1 MSQGGRRRHA
11 KPKRRRG
18 PAVLIALV
26 ILIAIA
32 GVALSQ
38 KVRWWPTAQPD
49 PVAVRT
55 HAPTPSPTPTPKPV
69 PPPGPTRL
77 ASLVGSTLPGEGA
90 WVPVVG
96 TVAAPAV
103 EVAWLRIMDD
113 PKSKVAIAWLNQN
126 LVTFELRPGTSNP
139 GVPGGMTISPWL
151 PPDEQSGLAAAF
163 NGGFRMV
170 DSFGGFYLDGQMLK
184 PLWTG
189 AASAVIYKDGHLN
202 VGTWG
207 HDIGMTSQ
215 VYSVRQELVP
225 LLDNGVPGP
234 NLTTKVVQ
242 QWGGIVGSSVH
253 VWRSAIGIT
262 ATGAVLY
269 VCGPALA
276 PSQLVQV
283 LQRAGAVRAMELDIN
298 PNWVTFTWFSNP
310 TSLAPV
316 AHKLIDFDQSARRY
330 TSGPSA
336 RDFFAV
342 YLR

>member
-1 MSQGGRRRHA
+1 MSQGARRRHA

-18 PAVLIALV
+18 LAVLSTLV
-26 ILIAIA
+26 VLIAIA

-38 KVRWWPTAQPD
+38 KSRWWPMARPGPVLAQ
-49 PVAVRT
+49 T
-55 HAPTPSPTPTPKPV
+55 HATTPTPSPTTPTPTSKPV
-69 PPPGPTRL
+69 PPPGLTRM
-77 ASLVGSTLPGEGA
+77 ASLVGSTLPSEGA

-96 TVAAPAV
+96 TAATPAV
-103 EVAWLRIMDD
+103 EVSWLRISDD
-113 PKSKVAIAWLNQN
+113 PKSKVAIAWLDQK
-126 LVTFELRPGTSNP
+126 LVRSNP
-139 GVPGGMTISPWL
+139 GVPVGMTISPWL

-163 NGGFRMV
+163 NGGFRMA
-170 DSFGGFYLDGQMLK
+170 DSFGGFYLAGQTLK

-202 VGTWG
+202 IGTWG

-225 LLDNGVPGP
+225 LLDNGVLGP
-234 NLTTKVVQ
+234 NLTTKVVL

-262 ATGAVLY
+262 ATGAILY
-269 VCGPALA
+269 VCGPALT
-276 PSQLVQV
+276 PDQLVHV

-310 TSLAPV
+310 TSLTPV
-316 AHKLIDFDQSARRY
+316 PHKLIGFDQSAQRY